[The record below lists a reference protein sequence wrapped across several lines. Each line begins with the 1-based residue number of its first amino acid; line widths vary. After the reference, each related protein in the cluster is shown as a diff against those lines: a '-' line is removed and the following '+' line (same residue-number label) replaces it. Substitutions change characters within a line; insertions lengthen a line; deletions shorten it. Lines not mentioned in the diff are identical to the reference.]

1 MRPAAALL
9 LAACVASA
17 PLTASG
23 WGAPGHMT
31 TAALA
36 ERHLSGGAAAAASA
50 DLATFRSLYP
60 TESDFVTAADWC
72 ACGWG
77 RTRLFRSGLDP
88 FSCVFV
94 ATRRRARLR
103 APRRTAHQA

>member
-1 MRPAAALL
+1 MLRAAALL
-9 LAACVASA
+9 LAACAACA
-17 PLTASG
+17 PHGASG

-72 ACGWG
+72 VRACAGA
-77 RTRLFRSGLDP
+77 RLPCQAALDP
-88 FSCVFV
+88 FFVSACV
-94 ATRRRARLR
+94 
-103 APRRTAHQA
+103 